1 MRLQPIT
8 LPGYA
13 TDVEFL
19 ASKKN
24 LVTKAVTLDASKW
37 TAGTDGRKIVKAGTV
52 LGKITAS
59 GLFGPYKDGNAD
71 GTETAD
77 CILLHTV
84 DLTDGNAAAA
94 AVTQGVVREARLT
107 GIDANGKADLK
118 HIEFR

>member
-1 MRLQPIT
+1 MNLQPIT
-8 LPGYA
+8 QPGYT

-24 LVTKAVTLDASKW
+24 IVTKAVTLDASKW
-37 TAGTDGRKIVKAGTV
+37 TADGNGKKIAKAGTV

-59 GLFGPYKDGNAD
+59 GLYAPYNNGAAD
-71 GTETAD
+71 GTETGD
-77 CILLHTV
+77 CILLNTV
-84 DLTDGNAAAA
+84 DLTNGNAAAA

-107 GIDANGKADLK
+107 GIDANAKSDLR